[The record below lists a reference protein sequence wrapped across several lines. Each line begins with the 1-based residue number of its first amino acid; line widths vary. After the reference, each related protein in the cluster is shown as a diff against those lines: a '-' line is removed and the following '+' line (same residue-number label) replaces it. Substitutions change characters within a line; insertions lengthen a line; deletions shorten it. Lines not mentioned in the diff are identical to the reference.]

1 VTKLISS
8 FIISISPKQLRRF
21 GPIAL
26 ILAVVAG
33 LVARVWALGAH
44 SLLLDEASVA
54 IGARDML
61 RNHTA
66 LWDADSNAP
75 FVWLIAHL
83 VGLHGL
89 ANPALLRLPAAT
101 FGTATIVL
109 VYWLSWRLFNEHIAG
124 ITAILFAIHPFAVAF
139 NRILFADSFQLFFIL
154 LGCIAF
160 DYFAIN
166 TAGSPTP
173 PSREKTIFQRSWMKL
188 AIIFLVWGAAFLM
201 KYNAVVPGA
210 LWLAAGVATRR
221 YSFRRASLCFIAM
234 ALGSFAML
242 LPWPYDAPVWLFAF
256 LNKSGSYNATEAAHF
271 FWTKLHLIL
280 FGLTEIT
287 LAAGIVMS
295 IVLRSNRKQSIAH
308 TTLFLLFDLITISIL
323 GRSFERYLL
332 MIVPFACLLL
342 VALAIT
348 ILQRRKRTASG
359 SSIIA
364 IAAVILAFGI
374 FGWGLANSYSNY
386 IAYLQN
392 DYDHARLAE
401 ETQTHETQ
409 GQRAFW
415 LLPEPIGA
423 YYLGFS
429 QFYSRAIHPSLD
441 GVAAERNFFEWASV
455 PYGEDLNGYG
465 ILAIRRM
472 AQRWGVGKILRSPFL
487 FKDSAEAISSAARQ
501 RPKPPAVDYLT
512 SDFVHPGDLLI
523 MQCGMTDL
531 MEEPILED
539 ISHESGP
546 PLLKTLPLS
555 RFEVLEV
562 FRPGGASTIS
572 DTTMTRVQAG
582 AWLMTRK

>member
-1 VTKLISS
+1 M
-8 FIISISPKQLRRF
+8 RRF

-83 VGLHGL
+83 IGLRGL
-89 ANPALLRLPAAT
+89 ANPALLRLPAAI

-109 VYWLSWRLFNEHIAG
+109 VYWLARRLFDDRIAG

-160 DYFAIN
+160 DYFASN
-166 TAGSPTP
+166 TTGSPTP

-210 LWLAAGVATRR
+210 LWLASGVATRR

-287 LAAGIVMS
+287 LAVGILMS
-295 IVLRSNRKQSIAH
+295 IFLRSNRKQSIAH

-332 MIVPFACLLL
+332 M
-342 VALAIT
+342 
-348 ILQRRKRTASG
+348 
-359 SSIIA
+359 
-364 IAAVILAFGI
+364 
-374 FGWGLANSYSNY
+374 
-386 IAYLQN
+386 
-392 DYDHARLAE
+392 
-401 ETQTHETQ
+401 
-409 GQRAFW
+409 
-415 LLPEPIGA
+415 
-423 YYLGFS
+423 
-429 QFYSRAIHPSLD
+429 
-441 GVAAERNFFEWASV
+441 
-455 PYGEDLNGYG
+455 
-465 ILAIRRM
+465 
-472 AQRWGVGKILRSPFL
+472 
-487 FKDSAEAISSAARQ
+487 
-501 RPKPPAVDYLT
+501 
-512 SDFVHPGDLLI
+512 
-523 MQCGMTDL
+523 
-531 MEEPILED
+531 
-539 ISHESGP
+539 
-546 PLLKTLPLS
+546 
-555 RFEVLEV
+555 
-562 FRPGGASTIS
+562 
-572 DTTMTRVQAG
+572 
-582 AWLMTRK
+582 